1 MRSRIGISVLLLV
14 GACGGDDSN
23 NLTDPP
29 AGQSFTLTIGQSGTG
44 AGHVVTA
51 SGVTPAIDCQLSSG
65 GGTSGTCSGTYAEG
79 SSITFVLTPGETT
92 AFLSWTADAA
102 SCRSALSCSLTM
114 TQNWTAVAQL
124 TLTQNPG
131 LKVSGER

>member
-1 MRSRIGISVLLLV
+1 MRTQTGIFVLLLL
-14 GACGGDDSN
+14 GACGGGSDN
-23 NLTDPP
+23 NLTNPP

-51 SGVTPAIDCQLSSG
+51 SGVTPALDCQLSSG
-65 GGTSGTCSGTYAEG
+65 GGTSGTCSGSYSEG
-79 SSITFVLTPGETT
+79 SSIAFTLTPGGTT

-102 SCRSALSCSLTM
+102 SCHSALTCSVTM
-114 TQNWTAVAQL
+114 TQNLKAVAQL

-131 LKVSGER
+131 TVQMP